1 MSVEANIE
9 ANLEIAV
16 GGVQSYGLGGVCK
29 DDIMRGCEGA
39 SRTMAWATVCC
50 RQAGRAGANK
60 SG

>member
-16 GGVQSYGLGGVCK
+16 CGVQSYGLGGVCK
-29 DDIMRGCEGA
+29 DDTMGGCDGA
-39 SRTMAWATVCC
+39 SRTMALGNCML
-50 RQAGRAGANK
+50 QAGRAGANK